1 MKKLFAVC
9 LLALCAITASAQTQV
24 TDAYRAE
31 VKNLLEATQA
41 QAMME
46 EMMVAMF
53 NNIMQQSGV
62 QVPANFDVKKFAK
75 EASSEFMKLTLND
88 YAELYSKHFTL
99 EDLKAVNAFY
109 QTPAGKKFAAASP
122 VLTAEGAQIGAK
134 YAPKLIEIIQRHL
147 GQ

>member
-9 LLALCAITASAQTQV
+9 LFVLCAATVSAQTQV

-31 VKNLLEATQA
+31 VKTLFEVNQT

-46 EMMVAMF
+46 EMMVVLL
-53 NNIMQQSGV
+53 NNVFQQSGL
-62 QVPANFDVKKFAK
+62 QTPANFDVKALAK
-75 EASSEFMKLTLND
+75 EAAAEFSKLTLND
-88 YAELYSKHFTL
+88 YAELYSKYFTL

-109 QTPAGKKFAAASP
+109 QTPTGQKFAAATP
-122 VLTAEGAQIGAK
+122 VLTAEGAKIGSK
-134 YAPKLIEIIQRHL
+134 YSSQLTEIIKRHM